1 MVEWWWTFEHFYMPE
16 GIPLTTLIKVIIG
29 AIGAC
34 QMPSLPSQLP
44 RSPWTQLHALWRELG
59 GRREARTGPRR
70 PPRLRRQSGE
80 AVWRGGLAMRRFW
93 AYGTRPPSLSVGTVR
108 KDSRAASGGPGFQTN
123 THARL
128 YPRSRWLMFDPLR
141 RARSVRSVVSH
152 N

>member
-1 MVEWWWTFEHFYMPE
+1 MVERWWTFEHFYMPE

-44 RSPWTQLHALWRELG
+44 RSPWTQLHTPWQELG
-59 GRREARTGPRR
+59 GRREVRPRTGPH
-70 PPRLRRQSGE
+70 
-80 AVWRGGLAMRRFW
+80 
-93 AYGTRPPSLSVGTVR
+93 RPPSLRRRFGESGVLTIWNASSVAI
-108 KDSRAASGGPGFQTN
+108 SRHGEEGQPSRVGWARFSN
-123 THARL
+123 TQARL

-141 RARSVRSVVSH
+141 RAHSVRSVVSH